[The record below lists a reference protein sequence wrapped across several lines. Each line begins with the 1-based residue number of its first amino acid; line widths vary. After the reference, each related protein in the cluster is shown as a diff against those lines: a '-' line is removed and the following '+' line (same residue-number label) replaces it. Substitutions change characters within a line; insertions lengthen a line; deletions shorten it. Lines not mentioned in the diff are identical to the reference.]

1 MKATNLEEHFGQGQ
15 MTRLSEKRKAKAT
28 SSDMYVVIHHPGSF
42 GTGKTLCAQLSA
54 GSGILWFSLVWID
67 PGR

>member
-1 MKATNLEEHFGQGQ
+1 MKATNLEEHF
-15 MTRLSEKRKAKAT
+15 M

-42 GTGKTLCAQLSA
+42 RTGKTLCAQLSA
-54 GSGILWFSLVWID
+54 CSGILWFLQVWID